1 MYNTL
6 VSELFDTSDE
16 FAYPDELRPAM
27 EAGFT
32 ASEASANNPLV
43 LGDHWRCSWPVSAA
57 LAPRSVGQ
65 ASNGSP
71 VSASSAAFIASRSL
85 PGGSAPKAP
94 PSYNMGGSISHC
106 EAIDSTLRLPGG
118 EFSARTALAGMFI
131 DVSLRHGCPAPPPA
145 PVLSSR
151 VQLVA
156 PLRASSSAECAAP
169 ASGPVSGLVVDWL
182 NFTYKTESDELTASL
197 KSMLGD
203 DWENTERG
211 LYGYR
216 SSSRCGHI
224 TILWNGG
231 SEGMGTHVQ
240 LSGQGCR
247 ELEGR
252 CLASLG
258 ACLDWRGWFSDRVK
272 EGAKFVHTDLAF
284 DDLEGRISIE
294 KITDAYKSGQT
305 VTRFNTFSPVAVF
318 GPNQALKMNG
328 FNFGQRSAD
337 TSIVCYDKKLEQQG
351 KASTLELE
359 GYAEKLAALE
369 QGWTRVELRNRNAR
383 SHALVL
389 RVIAEGFGVVAS
401 VLRGYLD
408 VRVPVLSD
416 GKRQTDRWEPVAWW
430 ADFCGWAESARLKV
444 EGSTRSFQS
453 TLVWLDRQVGTVLA
467 MVKAVLP
474 EPMAFIEQ
482 LMERGGRRFGAR
494 HLNMMSAYLLAGQVK
509 IPADFFGHSLPDLPS
524 VWSVSRA

>member
-6 VSELFDTSDE
+6 VSELFDTSDP
-16 FAYPDELRPAM
+16 FAYPAEWRSAM
-27 EAGFT
+27 DAGFT
-32 ASEASANNPLV
+32 ASEVSANDPLV
-43 LGDHWRCSWPVSAA
+43 LGVYWRCARPSSA
-57 LAPRSVGQ
+57 RQSSGSVGQ
-65 ASNGSP
+65 ASGS
-71 VSASSAAFIASRSL
+71 VGQSSGRASFRASSSASSA
-85 PGGSAPKAP
+85 AP
-94 PSYNMGGSISHC
+94 PSYNMGGLNPNR
-106 EAIDSTLRLPGG
+106 EAGGFPPLQTGGDFSAFSALPGLFI
-118 EFSARTALAGMFI
+118 ETA
-131 DVSLRHGCPAPPPA
+131 LRHGCPAPPPA

-156 PLRASSSAECAAP
+156 PLRAFSSAEDVVPAP
-169 ASGPVSGLVVDWL
+169 GPVSGLVVDWL
-182 NFTYKTESDELTASL
+182 NFTYKAESEDLTASL
-197 KSMLGD
+197 KEMLGD
-203 DWENTERG
+203 DWQDTERG

-216 SSSRCGHI
+216 SGSRCGHI
-224 TILWNGG
+224 TICWNGG

-272 EGAKFVHTDLAF
+272 EGAKFVHTDIAF
-284 DDLEGRISIE
+284 DDLEGRISID
-294 KITDAYKSGQT
+294 KITDAFKSGQT
-305 VTRFNTFSPVAVF
+305 VTRFNTFSPVAEY
-318 GPNQALKMNG
+318 GSDRELKAHG
-328 FNFGQRSAD
+328 FNFGRRSAD
-337 TSIVCYDKKLEQQG
+337 TSIVCYDKMLEQQG

-389 RVIAEGFGVVAS
+389 RIISEGFGVAAS

-408 VRVPVLSD
+408 VRVPD
-416 GKRQTDRWEPVAWW
+416 GDGETHKVRWEPVAWW
-430 ADFCGWAESARLKV
+430 GDFCSWAETTRLKV
-444 EGSTRSFQS
+444 EGSARSFQS

-474 EPMAFIEQ
+474 EPLAFIEQ

-509 IPADFFGHSLPDLPS
+509 IPADFFGKNLPDLPS
-524 VWSVSRA
+524 VWSVARPQFGV